1 MGEVQLK
8 KKVINIWGFFFF
20 FFFLQT
26 LQMSFSVIVQEK
38 ERSFTRIQRK
48 FPLVIMMSCPW
59 FKASVLYILFL
70 FFCFDVLQIV
80 HILNWGIFLLVLCN
94 VCSK

>member
-8 KKVINIWGFFFF
+8 KKVINIWGFFF

-48 FPLVIMMSCPW
+48 FPLVIMMSCP
-59 FKASVLYILFL
+59 
-70 FFCFDVLQIV
+70 
-80 HILNWGIFLLVLCN
+80 
-94 VCSK
+94 

>member
-8 KKVINIWGFFFF
+8 KKKWLIFGVFFV
-20 FFFLQT
+20 FFLQT

-48 FPLVIMMSCPW
+48 FPLVIMMSFPW

-70 FFCFDVLQIV
+70 FFGFDVLQIV